1 MRAEIVYML
10 GVTAVGF
17 VVNYALRALPFLLFS
32 GRGRALPGWIEPL
45 GKVISPV
52 IIAGLIVYAYA
63 GSAWRTPWPYL
74 AGAAT
79 VFLQLWK
86 RNALL
91 SIVTGTVLYM
101 VLLNCCG
108 CATQQVELDARH
120 PAVRVSTQGFLFGE
134 QYMKAEEIAETLT
147 DYDVPRDRVIHIRL
161 DPDFR
166 DLRPARLLMAHL
178 RKAGYTRPVLVTER
192 HAVSENLGKPAKKA
206 APRRTDAP
214 PAKKT
219 IRYKRAGE

>member
-1 MRAEIVYML
+1 MRAEIGYML
-10 GVTAVGF
+10 GVVAVVF
-17 VVNYALRALPFLLFS
+17 AVNYALRILPFLLFS
-32 GRGRALPGWIEPL
+32 GKNRALPGWVEPL
-45 GKVISPV
+45 GKVISPI

-74 AGAAT
+74 AGAVT
-79 VFLQLWK
+79 VLLQLWR

-101 VLLNCCG
+101 VLVSCCG

-134 QYMKAEEIAETLT
+134 QFMPAEEIAATLAGCG
-147 DYDVPRDRVIHIRL
+147 VPRDRVIHIRL
-161 DPDFR
+161 DPDVR

-178 RKAGYTRPVLVTER
+178 RKAGYTRPILVTKR
-192 HAVSENLGKPAKKA
+192 HSASENLGKPAKAA
-206 APRRTDAP
+206 APRAGAP
-214 PAKKT
+214 SAAKT
-219 IRYKRAGE
+219 IRYRKADE

>member
-10 GVTAVGF
+10 GVVTVGF
-17 VVNYALRALPFLLFS
+17 AVNYALRALPFLLFS
-32 GRGRALPGWIEPL
+32 GKSRALPRWVEPL

-52 IIAGLIVYAYA
+52 IIAGLIVYAYS
-63 GSAWRTPWPYL
+63 GSAWRTAWPYL
-74 AGAAT
+74 AGFVT
-79 VFLQLWK
+79 VALQLWR

-120 PAVRVSTQGFLFGE
+120 PAVRVSTQGFLFGGR
-134 QYMKAEEIAETLT
+134 YMKAEEIAETLT
-147 DYDVPRDRVIHIRL
+147 DYDVPRGRVIHIQL
-161 DPDFR
+161 DPDVR

-178 RKAGYTRPVLVTER
+178 RKAGYTRPVLVTKR
-192 HAVSENLGKPAKKA
+192 HAVSENLGKPKP
-206 APRRTDAP
+206 APRRVDAQP
-214 PAKKT
+214 GGKT
-219 IRYKRAGE
+219 IRYKRADE